1 MATETARLDVRLAKN
16 QKELFEEAVDLGG
29 YSTLTQF
36 ILDAAMEKAESIIEE
51 HKNWLTSERD
61 RETFF
66 AILASPPKANASL
79 KAAVRKYEAALQEPE
94 KTTKA
99 STRKVKSNAV
109 KKKNIGS
116 R

>member
-29 YSTLTQF
+29 YPTLTQF
-36 ILDAAMEKAESIIEE
+36 ILAAAMEKAESIIEE

-66 AILASPPKANASL
+66 AILASPPKANANL
-79 KAAVRKYEAALQEPE
+79 KDAVRKYEASLQESV
-94 KTTKA
+94 KTPKTSA
-99 STRKVKSNAV
+99 RKTGT
-109 KKKNIGS
+109 KKKFGS